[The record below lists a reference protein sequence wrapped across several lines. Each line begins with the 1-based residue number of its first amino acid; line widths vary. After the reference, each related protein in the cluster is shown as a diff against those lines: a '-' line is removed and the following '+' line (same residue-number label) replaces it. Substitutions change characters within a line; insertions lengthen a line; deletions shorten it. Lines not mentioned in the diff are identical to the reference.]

1 MCEGKQKDSSVSSD
15 YSCTGSESECV
26 MLLGVFVCVHMLW
39 ILCMMH
45 NLDQWFPPKGTPV
58 STSLTRGYYSGVA
71 LLI

>member
-1 MCEGKQKDSSVSSD
+1 MRGNRKTALCLSN
-15 YSCTGSESECV
+15 YSCTESESECV